1 MWPNPQETA
10 DLVTFIEEIF
20 NGKLHLLCNVKC
32 TWTLVNLLI
41 SNVRKTWSIVLH
53 VKLIRLLNQTKC
65 KSLENWFGE
74 GSYRD
79 VISKIHPKSTQ
90 CFENL
95 ILEVGATYYL
105 LKIYLERGK
114 NRLNWT
120 RSENFDTCFE

>member
-20 NGKLHLLCNVKC
+20 NGKLHLLRNVKC

-53 VKLIRLLNQTKC
+53 VKLIRLLHQTKC

-74 GSYRD
+74 GLYRD
-79 VISKIHPKSTQ
+79 VISKIHPKNTQ

>member
-1 MWPNPQETA
+1 MWLNPQETA

-53 VKLIRLLNQTKC
+53 VNLMRLLHQTKC
-65 KSLENWFGE
+65 KSLENLFAE

-79 VISKIHPKSTQ
+79 VISKIHPKNTQ